1 MQALLLDLKYSK
13 PMTFQKFES
22 LGFELI
28 ENMQNLIKT
37 KLKVLKS
44 IDQNFK
50 SEKLKL
56 KVGDF
61 FLGKYKIYNIF
72 KYSSI
77 EHPWIL
83 PQTKIYNLEYTY

>member
-1 MQALLLDLKYSK
+1 
-13 PMTFQKFES
+13 MTINKFEQT
-22 LGFELI
+22 GFELI
-28 ENMQNLIKT
+28 ENMQGLINT
-37 KLKVLKS
+37 KSKVLKS

-61 FLGKYKIYNIF
+61 FLGKYKIYTIT
-72 KYSSI
+72 KYTSI
-77 EHPWIL
+77 DHKWIL